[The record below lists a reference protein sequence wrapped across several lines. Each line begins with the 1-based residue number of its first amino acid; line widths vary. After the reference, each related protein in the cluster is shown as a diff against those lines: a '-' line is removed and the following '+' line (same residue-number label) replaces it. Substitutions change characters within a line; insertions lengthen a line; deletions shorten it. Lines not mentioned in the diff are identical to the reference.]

1 MLIPKKDGADKI
13 TYYNCSKKKINDYR
27 PISLIYSV
35 AKLLAKI
42 LALRL
47 APTMNETISKS
58 QNAFIKGRSIHDNF
72 VFVRNMSRCY
82 HINKTPM
89 LLVKLD
95 ISKAFDSV
103 RCGITCYP

>member
-1 MLIPKKDGADKI
+1 VLIPKKDSADKI
-13 TYYNCSKKKINDYR
+13 TDYR

-35 AKLLAKI
+35 AKLFAEI

-47 APTMNETISKS
+47 ALTLTISKS
-58 QNAFIKGRSIHDNF
+58 QSAFIKGRRIYC
-72 VFVRNMSRCY
+72 VRNMARRY

-89 LLVKLD
+89 LLVKLV

-103 RCGITCYP
+103 RRGITYYP